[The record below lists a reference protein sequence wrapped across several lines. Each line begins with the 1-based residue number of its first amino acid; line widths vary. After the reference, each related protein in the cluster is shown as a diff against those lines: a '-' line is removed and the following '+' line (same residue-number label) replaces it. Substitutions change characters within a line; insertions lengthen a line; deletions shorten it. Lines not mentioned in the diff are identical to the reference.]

1 MINHIKYY
9 KDISNETTRIF
20 DTFSTKSISL
30 PLYIIKRLLE
40 ILLEIKTTINENILE
55 IDPHNQPR
63 IIISNL
69 SNTSS
74 SH

>member
-9 KDISNETTRIF
+9 KDISNETTRV
-20 DTFSTKSISL
+20 FSIQNQFPSL
-30 PLYIIKRLLE
+30 LHIIKRLLE